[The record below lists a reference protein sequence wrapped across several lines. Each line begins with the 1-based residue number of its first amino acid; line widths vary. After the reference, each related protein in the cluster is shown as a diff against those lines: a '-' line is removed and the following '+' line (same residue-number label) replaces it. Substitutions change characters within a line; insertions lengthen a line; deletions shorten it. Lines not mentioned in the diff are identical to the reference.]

1 MLLALMLPFA
11 SQAQETLTVY
21 DGTNTN
27 SYVPFNGLY
36 ADYGT
41 RSQFIM
47 PATDLAEME
56 GATISGLT
64 FYCASNYS
72 FDEGIT
78 VYMKEVENT
87 TFASATME
95 DWSSMTAVY
104 TGTISISNNQ
114 WTITLSTPYSYSGG
128 NLMIGIQVTTWGS
141 SCPSTSWYGVSQGSS
156 YTAVYNNA
164 NSSHTWSTYFTRET
178 FLPKTTFTYEPSGD
192 ISCYPVKGLAVDESQ
207 TTTESITLTWI
218 DTNNTDATYIVY
230 TIAGTDTTEVDA
242 ANINITGTTAV
253 ITGLNANTPYTF
265 GVKADCGNGDV
276 TAMRTVNG
284 RTACGAINQFPWEE
298 DFESYAS
305 GLTNIPCWS
314 NYRIVDGTGY
324 GTLSSFKIYVGSNG
338 SNSTHQLQLADM
350 PVGTMTKLLLPEMN
364 IPEDENY
371 MFTLDIYRNTSS
383 KPTEGIRVFVSA
395 DTNIANATEL
405 AFISRDYTVSD
416 SNLIPAE
423 ASSDWYNYELPLG
436 MNGTVYIIIRGES
449 QYGSSTYMDNF
460 KVKRMPNCPKPT
472 NLAASQIFGRT
483 ATLAWRSDAANWQVE
498 YKKSTETVWNE
509 QPATDS
515 SIVLTDLAPT
525 TTYNARVKAICSDDE
540 SDYSR
545 EISFTTKAACQ
556 KPTNLAVV
564 PTAFD
569 ATVTWRDTIASA
581 WQLQLI
587 TVNTNAPNDTSDIVD
602 ITDTVGGYLL
612 DNLTPE
618 HAYIVRLWA
627 NCGEDD
633 SLSQV
638 TTKNFTTLPSCFVPS
653 NVNVTLTPGNGSVA
667 TLSWVDSIASE
678 WEYMLIHG
686 TDTTYEVVN
695 DNPAEIENL
704 TAESEYGVRLRA
716 VCGDELGNS
725 QWSNMITFTPT
736 DAYTLTVND
745 STGTNDRV
753 PIYGLWVDNPTHS
766 RFIIPAEKLAPMM
779 YGTINE
785 ISFYSSNNSVDW
797 GNARFSIFM
806 SNSDVATVD
815 ELTDTTNM
823 TKVYGG
829 SLGISNNGMVI
840 TLDYPYTYM
849 GGNLMIAFEQT
860 ATGSWSSCS
869 WYGISATGASYA
881 GYGAS
886 DNDQQNFLPKMTFAF
901 TPGEAPTCDV
911 PTNLAITDTTGHTA
925 SFTWEGD
932 ADAIE
937 YKEPTAATW
946 ITVPASDSPFTLEG
960 LEQNTNYL
968 VRMKVVCDDEA
979 YYSNIVNFTT
989 LQTCVE
995 PYDINVI
1002 AIPGSGSSV
1011 YVTWSDSVASAWQV
1025 RTILNGDPSEIIDV
1039 DDTVGGFLLENL
1051 IPDARYTVEVRSVCD
1066 EAQDDISHWVSFNFV
1081 PSASVIRTVGP
1092 ESTTTSNYLPTYNY
1106 FKYSLTQQI
1115 YTPAELGAPGVI
1127 SGIEFKNTSTEKTRT
1142 IDIYMVNTTKTT
1154 FTSSTD
1160 WITVAAADKVFS
1172 GEVTF
1177 VNGEW
1182 TSIEF
1187 DNPFTYDSTSNVAI
1201 IVDDNTGAY
1210 TNSPHMANLVYEVDG
1225 NQAIYYNSDNTNLDP
1240 TTTIS
1245 TSGTRLSKKNH
1256 IRIAIGEPPACAK
1269 PKNITVSNIGKHEAT
1284 VHWVDT
1290 VATAW
1295 QVMVNGDQENLID
1308 VTADSVVL
1316 TGLQTNTNYIVSI
1329 RAICDPVAEEI
1340 SEWSVP
1346 TTFRT
1351 AIACPTPTNISTVAG
1366 TTTAAVSWN
1375 YTDAEDATFSIYQVV
1390 GTDTMDFATNIDTTF
1405 YTLTGLTPLTQ
1416 YRFLL
1421 QANCEEGDANYVAFT
1436 FRTLDACVTPSGL
1449 QVIDSTITAHEAT
1462 IEWTGYQES
1471 YNVRYRTAD
1480 GINPVIFSDGFEGGI
1495 GNWTV
1500 YTEGDEG
1507 AAWRATNTSD
1517 FSVSAHSGDYVASAW
1532 SWNSSPYN
1540 ADNWLITPQLPL
1552 GGVLKF
1558 WVGASSE
1565 YPDAYEVR
1573 VSTTGNAIA
1582 DFTDTVKVMA
1592 PADEPWTEITIDL
1605 SAYQGQQG
1613 YIAFHHVDYD
1623 MNYLFI
1629 DDVVYGT
1636 PVTAGEWVEV
1646 TSDTTNLEL
1655 SQLSAATIYEVQVQ
1669 GNCDDTVT
1677 AWTNVANF
1685 TTLPSCLA
1693 VTDIVATEATANS
1706 ITLTWNNA
1714 NEGSGN
1720 YVITNGDSIVYSITN
1735 VTDTGCVVTGLEPNT
1750 VYTFAV
1756 RVYCA
1761 ADDSSAVAGTVART
1775 GCAPLTELPY
1785 VENFEGDTRYCWD
1798 LVNFGVG
1805 NGADYALTGTKFL
1818 FVNSTSDSSFA
1829 ILPAMD
1835 TTINGLA
1842 MNFYY
1847 RHYTSNNGGTLY
1859 VGYVNDNGDTATFMA
1874 VDSIDLTTP
1883 NTEYSES
1890 AIYTFEEAPA
1900 GSRMA
1905 IRVMNSHTAIIFD
1918 SVTVMERPSCIKPTN
1933 LAYSD
1938 VRNHSA
1944 ILSWTENGTAN
1955 AWQIMLNNDED
1966 NLIAADSTIFMLTGL
1981 EADSTYTVSV
1991 RANCG
1996 LTNGV
2001 SEWSTPVTFTT
2012 AIACPAVI
2020 NLSYSA
2026 TAYTVTL
2033 DWDETS
2039 STPETYKIYS
2049 VVSGTNTLIDS
2060 NITVADLPYT
2070 ITDLTP
2076 ETQYTFGVQTIC
2088 AEGEATMVTVS
2099 TYTSEVCPPGLVC
2112 IGGGTATNSYLPT
2125 YQLYNYSLTQQI
2137 YTAAEIGDTGD
2148 IHSVAFY
2155 NTSSNVYARNLDIYL
2170 VNTNKSSFTGATDWI
2185 PATPADK
2192 VFSGSVTFNTNTWT
2206 TIEFTTPFNFD
2217 GNSNL
2222 AIIVDDNSG
2231 DWHSSMS
2238 FLAFSAQGQALRVY
2252 DDDNNFDPANPNSGD
2267 NDAALM
2273 NVKNR
2278 IRLGIGE
2285 MPTTY
2290 DVTVTVDPVN
2300 AGTVA
2305 GAPVVPVA
2313 EGDSVTLTA
2322 TANTGYVFT
2331 NWTMDG
2337 NVLSAANPYTFAV
2350 NSDMDI
2356 VANFEA
2362 GAVVD
2367 TFTVTLNTTAGGTVS
2382 PMGSTR
2388 VADGTLFT
2396 ATATADSGY
2405 HFVNWTN
2412 ANGAA
2417 VSTNNPYAFTV
2428 NANVTLTAHFQANDP
2443 QVTYY
2448 NVIITSADT
2457 TMGTATAT
2465 ATGQVAENTSVTAT
2479 AVALTGYRFV
2489 NWTDAN
2495 GTVVNAT
2502 NPYTFTVTSDVTLVA
2517 NFVANGPT
2525 PVEATIDAS
2534 EITYWVGEG
2543 SNQAVVA
2550 INWADAAY
2558 AWGVKFSAASITV
2571 QDALDIIKGTD
2582 RRFDYTLGDYGL
2594 ENITFDEND
2603 IHLSGSSPWNQK
2615 LNNEYG
2621 DGLAQNVVNGDF
2633 VKWGEDNAGTVV
2645 DSTYYENWG
2654 WYYTYVF
2661 EMTIL
2666 PIWAYVGIQSVDMSN
2681 VSIYS
2686 ANSTIYVKGAE
2697 GQIINIYDLN
2707 GRTIVTKLNATET
2720 MEIPMEETGV
2730 YLVRI
2735 GNAPAKRVI
2744 VMR

>member
-11 SQAQETLTVY
+11 SFAQNTQTFDFE
-21 DGTNTN
+21 DNAIPADWTNDATYPWVVTSVKNHTTGGSYSIKSGNAGSNSTN
-27 SYVPFNGLY
+27 S
-36 ADYGT
+36 D
-41 RSQFIM
+41 IE
-47 PATDLAEME
+47 ATFF
-56 GATISGLT
+56 
-64 FYCASNYS
+64 FYS
-72 FDEGIT
+72 E
-78 VYMKEVENT
+78 
-87 TFASATME
+87 
-95 DWSSMTAVY
+95 
-104 TGTISISNNQ
+104 GTISFYCWSSCESATYDWDYGMFFIDGVQQGANFRHVTDWVYKTFTVPAGSHTFKWRFKKDGSSAGGDDCFYVDDIVIDLGEIPSCFPVLALQASEIN
-114 WTITLSTPYSYSGG
+114 TESVTLS
-128 NLMIGIQVTTWGS
+128 W
-141 SCPSTSWYGVSQGSS
+141 
-156 YTAVYNNA
+156 
-164 NSSHTWSTYFTRET
+164 
-178 FLPKTTFTYEPSGD
+178 
-192 ISCYPVKGLAVDESQ
+192 VDE
-207 TTTESITLTWI
+207 
-218 DTNNTDATYIVY
+218 NNTGATYSVY
-230 TIAGTDTTEVDA
+230 QISGTDTTEVDNVVI
-242 ANINITGTTAV
+242 ANNTAV
-253 ITGLNANTPYTF
+253 ITELSPNTLYTF
-265 GVKADCGNGDV
+265 GVVADCGDAGLSS
-276 TAMRTVNG
+276 MISVNV

-324 GTLSSFKIYVGSNG
+324 GTLSSFKIYVGTNG

-350 PVGTMTKLLLPEMN
+350 PAGTMTKLLLPEMN
-364 IPEDENY
+364 LPEGENY
-371 MFTLDIYRNTSS
+371 MFTLDVYRNTSS
-383 KPTEGIRVFVSA
+383 NPNEGIRVFVSA
-395 DTNIANATEL
+395 DTNLDNATEL

-483 ATLAWRSDAANWQVE
+483 ATLAWRSDADNWQVE
-498 YKKSTETVWNE
+498 YKKSTETEWNE

-525 TTYNARVKAICSDDE
+525 TTYNARVKAICPDDE

-556 KPTNLAVV
+556 KPTNLTVV

-587 TVNTNAPNDTSDIVD
+587 TVNTNAPNDTSAIVD

-612 DNLTPE
+612 EGLIPE

-695 DNPAEIENL
+695 DNPVEIENL
-704 TAESEYGVRLRA
+704 TAESEYAVRLRA
-716 VCGDELGNS
+716 VCEEGLGNS

-736 DAYTLTVND
+736 DAYTITVND
-745 STGTNDRV
+745 GTNTNDYV
-753 PIYGLWVDNPTHS
+753 PFYGYYVDNNTHS
-766 RFIIPAEKLAPMM
+766 RFIIPAENLAPMT

-785 ISFYSSNNSVDW
+785 ITFYVSQTSVNF
-797 GNARFSIFM
+797 GAARFSVFM
-806 SNSDVATVD
+806 SPAESTTVN

-829 SLGISNNGMVI
+829 SLSISNHEMVV
-840 TLDYPYTYM
+840 TLDEPYTYM
-849 GGNLMIAFEQT
+849 GGNLMFAFEQPII
-860 ATGSWSSCS
+860 GSYSYTY
-869 WYGISATGASYA
+869 WYGVTATGASFA
-881 GYGAS
+881 GY
-886 DNDQQNFLPKMTFAF
+886 NDYNSQRDFLPKMTFDF

-937 YKEPTAATW
+937 YKEPTADTW

-960 LEQNTNYL
+960 LEQNTNYI
-968 VRMKVVCDDEA
+968 VRMKVVCDDEV

-989 LQTCVE
+989 IQTCVE

-1011 YVTWSDSVASAWQV
+1011 YVTWSDSSSASAWQV
-1025 RTILNGDPSEIIDV
+1025 RTILSGEPSEIIDV

-1051 IPDARYTVEVRSVCD
+1051 IPEARYTVEVRSVCD
-1066 EAQDDISHWVSFNFV
+1066 ATEGDISHWVSFNFV
-1081 PSASVIRTVGP
+1081 PSASVIRPVGP

-1106 FKYSLTQQI
+1106 YNYSLTQQI
-1115 YTPAELGAPGVI
+1115 YTPAELGAPGDI
-1127 SGIEFKNTSTEKTRT
+1127 SGIEFKNTGTEKTRT

-1154 FTSSTD
+1154 FTSSSD

-1182 TSIEF
+1182 TSIAF

-1210 TNSPHMANLVYEVDG
+1210 TSDPHMANLVYEVDG
-1225 NQAIYYNSDNTNLDP
+1225 YQAIYSYGDYTDYDP

-1245 TSGTRLSKKNH
+1245 ASGTRLSSKNH

-1308 VTADSVVL
+1308 ATADSVVL

-1340 SEWSVP
+1340 SEWSIP
-1346 TTFRT
+1346 ATFRT
-1351 AIACPTPTNISTVAG
+1351 AIACPTPTNVSVVAG
-1366 TTTAAVSWN
+1366 PTTAAVSWN
-1375 YTDAEDATFSIYQVV
+1375 YTDAEDATFSIYQVA
-1390 GTDTMDFATNIDTTF
+1390 GTDTTDFAANIDTTF

-1421 QANCEEGDANYVAFT
+1421 QANCEEGDANYVVFT
-1436 FRTLDACVTPSGL
+1436 FRTLDACVTPSDL

-1462 IEWTGYQES
+1462 IEWSGYQES
-1471 YNVRYRTAD
+1471 YNVRYRAIANIDDT
-1480 GINPVIFSDGFEGGI
+1480 VFSDDFENGL
-1495 GNWTV
+1495 GNWTI
-1500 YTEGDEG
+1500 YTQGDAG
-1507 AAWRATNTSD
+1507 AAWRLLASA
-1517 FSVSAHSGDYVASAW
+1517 SSGLSLPAHSGDSVASAW
-1532 SWNSSPYN
+1532 SWNSSAYN
-1540 ADNWLITPQLPL
+1540 ANNWLITPQLPL
-1552 GGVLKF
+1552 GGILTF
-1558 WVGASSE
+1558 WVGANAS
-1565 YPDAYEVR
+1565 YPDSYEVK

-1582 DFTDTVKVMA
+1582 NFTNTVKTMA
-1592 PADEPWTEITIDL
+1592 PAGEPWTEVTIDL
-1605 SAYQGQQG
+1605 SEFAGQQG

-1623 MNYLFI
+1623 MNYLLI

-1636 PVTAGEWVEV
+1636 SNTPSVWTEI

-1655 SQLSAATIYEVQVQ
+1655 TQLSAATTYEVQVQ

-1677 AWTNVANF
+1677 AWTNVLNF

-1720 YVITNGDSIVYSITN
+1720 YVITDGDSIVYTITN

-1750 VYTFAV
+1750 QYTFAV

-1761 ADDSSAVAGTVART
+1761 ADDSSAVAGTIART

-1818 FVNSTSDSSFA
+1818 FVNPTSDSSFA

-1835 TTINGLA
+1835 TTISGLA

-1847 RHYTSNNGGTLY
+1847 RHYTSQDGGTLY

-1905 IRVMNSHTAIIFD
+1905 LRAMNSHTAIIFD

-1944 ILSWTENGTAN
+1944 LLSWTENGTAN
-1955 AWQIMLNNDED
+1955 AWQIMLNDDED
-1966 NLIAADSTIFMLTGL
+1966 NLIAADSTVFMLTGL

-2001 SEWSTPVTFTT
+2001 SEWSAPVTFTT

-2033 DWDETS
+2033 DWDEIS

-2088 AEGEATMVTVS
+2088 AEGEATMVTITTS
-2099 TYTSEVCPPGLVC
+2099 TGEVCPPGLVC
-2112 IGGGTATNSYLPT
+2112 IGAGTATNSYLPT

-2231 DWHSSMS
+2231 EWHSSMS
-2238 FLAFSAQGQALRVY
+2238 FLAFSAQGQALRVF
-2252 DDDNNFDPANPNSGD
+2252 DDNTNFDPANPNSGD
-2267 NDAALM
+2267 SDAALM

-2356 VANFEA
+2356 VANFQA
-2362 GAVVD
+2362 GTVVD
-2367 TFTVTLNTTAGGTVS
+2367 TFTVTLNTTDGGTVS

-2448 NVIITSADT
+2448 NVIITSADS

-2479 AVALTGYRFV
+2479 AVALTGYRFA

-2495 GTVVNAT
+2495 GNIVNAT
-2502 NPYTFTVTSDVTLVA
+2502 NPYTFTVTSDVTLKA

-2525 PVEATIDAS
+2525 PVEATINAS

-2543 SNQAVVA
+2543 TNQAVVA

-2558 AWGVKFSAASITV
+2558 AWGVKFSAASITI

-2621 DGLAQNVVNGDF
+2621 TGLAQNVVNGDF

-2645 DSTYYENWG
+2645 DSTYYEGWG